1 MNRKKRTALWVLL
14 ALAAVIGG
22 LCIWQRDNLRALVL
36 SRSMT
41 QEKFTEQISQQQ
53 AKTEQAAQEAG
64 VTVRPM
70 TEEEKELLHSG
81 EEDRDALIDRLTQ
94 AQKPNQPP
102 EQTEQAPQEQPEQP
116 DPQGKVIRLQR
127 CLFHGKTLAYG
138 YREGVHTQPHR
149 QQEKFSDSHKKS
161 SVPNTGQHRRREETV
176 PACKSLVISG

>member
-1 MNRKKRTALWVLL
+1 MNRKKRTALWSVL
-14 ALAAVIGG
+14 AIVVAIGG
-22 LCIWQRDNLRALVL
+22 ICIWQRDNLRALVL

-102 EQTEQAPQEQPEQP
+102 E
-116 DPQGKVIRLQR
+116 
-127 CLFHGKTLAYG
+127 
-138 YREGVHTQPHR
+138 
-149 QQEKFSDSHKKS
+149 
-161 SVPNTGQHRRREETV
+161 
-176 PACKSLVISG
+176 